1 MILVS
6 NNTRKNTKRK
16 NLKTDTQRRNKRKTK
31 HRETDCKEK
40 IDQVGLQET
49 PHLQDCK
56 QNHSEYSECQNS
68 KKEFFLIE
76 QPSSH

>member
-1 MILVS
+1 MILTS
-6 NNTRKNTKRK
+6 NNNTRRNTKRK
-16 NLKTDTQRRNKRKTK
+16 NLKNRHTEKEQRKTK

-56 QNHSEYSECQNS
+56 QKSFRILRML
-68 KKEFFLIE
+68 KF
-76 QPSSH
+76 

>member
-1 MILVS
+1 MILTSV
-6 NNTRKNTKRK
+6 TT
-16 NLKTDTQRRNKRKTK
+16 TQGDTQKEKIENRHTEKEQRKTK

-56 QNHSEYSECQNS
+56 QNHSEYSEC
-68 KKEFFLIE
+68 
-76 QPSSH
+76 